1 MRMVDKIPSTE
12 EVLAFPG
19 DGGDTGKKL
28 AAVPRQQEMFTFKQA
43 KVAEL
48 KTKVKATVDVEV
60 GRVLS
65 RDKEYPFFGTFVV
78 AQDRVTYGE
87 VSSGEQ
93 ILRLIGVKFIDDDL
107 PDIELDGLIAVLT
120 KLRDSRS

>member
-1 MRMVDKIPSTE
+1 MRMADKIPSTE
-12 EVLAFPG
+12 EVLEFPG
-19 DGGDTGKKL
+19 DGGDTGPKL
-28 AAVPRQQEMFTFKQA
+28 APVPQQAQMFTFKSA

-65 RDKEYPFFGTFVV
+65 RDKEYPIFGTFVV
-78 AQDRVTYGE
+78 AQDRITYGE

-93 ILRLIGVKFIDDDL
+93 ILRLIGVKFVDDDL
-107 PDIELDGLIAVLT
+107 PDRELDGLIAVLT